1 MKFTLSDL
9 KREIEGPQNIS
20 EVDSNEL
27 KEQIRV
33 TTAGLQSK
41 AITERNPVIFKS
53 MVKYLAETKLKCR
66 KKGLLYFG
74 NPGTG
79 KTFAAK
85 VIAAFRDLHFYTCE
99 ELESKYEKSPDA
111 FWEII
116 KERKDI
122 VIDDLGTEK
131 TRSDYGA
138 KFELMGKALSERH
151 KLFEQY
157 GVKTIITSNLS
168 GPKNEE
174 GKSIEDRYTT
184 RIYSRLHQMCEC
196 VNAAGKDLRR
206 FKG

>member
-33 TTAGLQSK
+33 TIAGLQSK
-41 AITERNPVIFKS
+41 AITERNTAIYKS

-99 ELESKYEKSPDA
+99 DLEAKYEKSPDA

-157 GVKTIITSNLS
+157 GVKTIITANMS
-168 GPKNEE
+168 GDDIKE
-174 GKSIEDRYTT
+174 RYTE
-184 RIYSRLHQMCEC
+184 RIYSRFFQMCEC
-196 VNAAGKDLRR
+196 VNATGKDLRR
-206 FKG
+206 

>member
-33 TTAGLQSK
+33 TIAGLQSK
-41 AITERNPVIFKS
+41 AILERNPAIYQS
-53 MVKYLAETKLKCR
+53 MVKYLAETKLNCR

-79 KTFAAK
+79 KSFAAK

-116 KERKDI
+116 RERKDI

-151 KLFEQY
+151 KLFEQC
-157 GVKTIITSNLS
+157 GVKTIITANMS
-168 GPKNEE
+168 GDDIKE
-174 GKSIEDRYTT
+174 RYTE
-184 RIYSRLHQMCEC
+184 RIYSRFFQMCEC
-196 VNAAGKDLRR
+196 VNATGKDLRR
-206 FKG
+206 